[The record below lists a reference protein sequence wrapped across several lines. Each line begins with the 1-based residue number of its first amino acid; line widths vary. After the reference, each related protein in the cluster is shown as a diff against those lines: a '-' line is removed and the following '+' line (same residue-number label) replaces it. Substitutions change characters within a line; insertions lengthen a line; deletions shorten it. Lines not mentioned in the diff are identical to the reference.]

1 MTGINTRS
9 VAGDKVIGSGTDVP
23 KEAHVKRTAR
33 WTVIAA
39 LLALGAAG
47 CGEREQTAS
56 YKGGKFRGKTDARP
70 WDSAPA
76 ATSPGTWAK
85 GDRETW
91 GNELRSRTVIS
102 QNEHR
107 RIGH

>member
-1 MTGINTRS
+1 MNR
-9 VAGDKVIGSGTDVP
+9 A
-23 KEAHVKRTAR
+23 AM

-56 YKGGKFRGKTDARP
+56 YKGGKYRGKTDARA
-70 WDSAPA
+70 WDSTPA
-76 ATSPGTWAK
+76 ATSPGTWKK
-85 GDRETW
+85 GDREGW
-91 GNELRSRTVIS
+91 EDALRSRTITS

>member
-1 MTGINTRS
+1 MNR
-9 VAGDKVIGSGTDVP
+9 A
-23 KEAHVKRTAR
+23 AM

-39 LLALGAAG
+39 VLALGAAG

-56 YKGGKFRGKTDARP
+56 YKGGKYRGKADARP
-70 WDSAPA
+70 WDGAPA
-76 ATSPGTWAK
+76 ATSPGTWTK

-91 GNELRSRTVIS
+91 ENEVRSRTITS

>member
-1 MTGINTRS
+1 MKHRAMW
-9 VAGDKVIGSGTDVP
+9 VAV
-23 KEAHVKRTAR
+23 
-33 WTVIAA
+33 AA

-47 CGEREQTAS
+47 CGERDQSTL
-56 YKGGKFRGKTDARP
+56 YRDGKYRGKSDTQP
-70 WDSAPA
+70 WDNAPA
-76 ATSPGTWAK
+76 ATSPGAWTR

-91 GNELRSRTVIS
+91 ENEVRARTVTS

>member
-1 MTGINTRS
+1 MNR
-9 VAGDKVIGSGTDVP
+9 A
-23 KEAHVKRTAR
+23 AM

-56 YKGGKFRGKTDARP
+56 YKAGKYRGKTDARP
-70 WDSAPA
+70 WDNPPA

-91 GNELRSRTVIS
+91 ENELRSRTITS

>member
-1 MTGINTRS
+1 M
-9 VAGDKVIGSGTDVP
+9 
-23 KEAHVKRTAR
+23 KRTAI
-33 WTVIAA
+33 WVVVAA

-47 CGEREQTAS
+47 CGERDQTTQ
-56 YKGGKFRGKTDARP
+56 YRDGKYRGKSDMRP
-70 WDSAPA
+70 WDSAPS
-76 ATSPGTWAK
+76 ATSPGTWTK

-91 GNELRSRTVIS
+91 ENEVRARTVTS

>member
-1 MTGINTRS
+1 MSAT
-9 VAGDKVIGSGTDVP
+9 
-23 KEAHVKRTAR
+23 EAHMKRTAI
-33 WTVIAA
+33 WAVVAA

-47 CGEREQTAS
+47 CGEREQTTQ
-56 YKGGKFRGKTDARP
+56 YRDGKYRGKSDMRP
-70 WDSAPA
+70 WDNAPA
-76 ATSPGTWAK
+76 ATSPGTWSK

-91 GNELRSRTVIS
+91 ENEMRSRTVTS